1 MTTPLL
7 AHGISPLLLFSFWG
21 LLLASVIVGL
31 VTLFFECWSRRRRR
45 SQVVGSVFCLLVGV
59 WVAYFAIED
68 GALLYPTWFTA
79 VSSAPLALGI
89 MTLLIWLCLRPEKG

>member
-1 MTTPLL
+1 MPAPLL
-7 AHGISPLLLFSFWG
+7 AHGISPVLLFSFWG

-31 VTLFFECWSRRRRR
+31 VTFCFEYRFRRRRR
-45 SQVVGSVFCLLVGV
+45 SLLAGSVFCLLVGG

-68 GALLYPTWFTA
+68 GALRDPNWFTA

-89 MTLLIWLCLRPEKG
+89 MTLLIWLWLRPEKG